1 MSYYANTFLA
11 ILAAIV
17 LTITVMA
24 EVTLEKRVKNSFV
37 ISFSLT
43 AVGSFIEAIVLF
55 IDERILTEEKKICS
69 NWHFI
74 CVIVFIIISVYMLM
88 NAYKIMKKM
97 QNKISVE
104 FAALTAFV
112 IIGTIVQAFNP
123 EARISW
129 LALVTVGSLMYCNYV
144 NMLKNT
150 DGLTGLKNQR
160 SFSAFMDN
168 AENSKFIL
176 IILDVNCFKRIND
189 TFGHNF
195 GDQILAMVGQML
207 LGVYGQYGKCYR
219 IGGDEFA
226 VVLKNKMENVD
237 MLNQRLEDEIKKKR
251 ETVKDFSSLSYGFS
265 MYVPENKM
273 QQSVKNTY
281 EKADGKMYERK
292 MQMYDAMKEKNM

>member
-74 CVIVFIIISVYMLM
+74 CVIVYMLM

-207 LGVYGQYGKCYR
+207 LNVYGQYGKCYR

-226 VVLKNKMENVD
+226 IVLKNKMKNVD

-251 ETVKDFSSLSYGFS
+251 ETVKDFPSLSYGFS

-273 QQSVKNTY
+273 HQSVKNTY
-281 EKADGKMYERK
+281 EKADEKMYERK
-292 MQMYDAMKEKNM
+292 MQMYDAVKEKNM

>member
-176 IILDVNCFKRIND
+176 IILD
-189 TFGHNF
+189 
-195 GDQILAMVGQML
+195 QML
-207 LGVYGQYGKCYR
+207 LNVYGQYGKCYR

-226 VVLKNKMENVD
+226 VVLKNKMKNVD

-251 ETVKDFSSLSYGFS
+251 ETVKDFPSLSYGFS

-273 QQSVKNTY
+273 HQSVKNTY
-281 EKADGKMYERK
+281 EKADEKMYERK